1 MPRIVTSKSGKTVYI
16 VGSDEA
22 LKKVPDGAIWLT
34 EAEVKAT
41 VPGVGELVLLAKQAF
56 GSENIRVRFTGKA
69 IEGKHYVKRGL
80 DYELEEKKSP
90 LCPCQGLRAKTTI
103 N

>member
-41 VPGVGELVLLAKQAF
+41 VPG
-56 GSENIRVRFTGKA
+56 RRTRFT
-69 IEGKHYVKRGL
+69 
-80 DYELEEKKSP
+80 
-90 LCPCQGLRAKTTI
+90 C
-103 N
+103 

>member
-41 VPGVGELVLLAKQAF
+41 VPGVGELVLRLKETF
-56 GSENIRVRFTGKA
+56 GSDNVRVRFTGKA
-69 IEGKHYVKRGL
+69 VEGSHYIKRGMT
-80 DYELEEKKSP
+80 YELEKKKSKK
-90 LCPCQGLRAKTTI
+90 AKS
-103 N
+103 